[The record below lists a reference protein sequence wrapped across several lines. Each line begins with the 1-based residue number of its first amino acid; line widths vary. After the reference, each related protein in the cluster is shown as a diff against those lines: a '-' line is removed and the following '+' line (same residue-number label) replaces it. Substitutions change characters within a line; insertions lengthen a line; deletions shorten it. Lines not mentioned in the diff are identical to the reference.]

1 VTDRDDLRC
10 ERCGARMAPE
20 QDWCL
25 ECGTAART
33 RLLRPPGFALPI
45 AIVLAVV
52 AVVAVALVLAINAV
66 SDDAQRAVSSSPL
79 TTATAPAKTK
89 TTKRAAPTKTTTT
102 STVTTATS
110 TSTTPGADAATGA
123 DGTVP
128 LWKKSDQGYAVI
140 ALTTS
145 DRTEAEAEARKL
157 IKAGEDAGI
166 LRSDDYDFFAPGAW
180 VVWVGGFQQKTEAE
194 ALNSRLQTGQGGGYV
209 TLVRAR
215 SSSSGQ

>member
-1 VTDRDDLRC
+1 
-10 ERCGARMAPE
+10 M
-20 QDWCL
+20 
-25 ECGTAART
+25 
-33 RLLRPPGFALPI
+33 RPPGFALPI

-66 SDDAQRAVSSSPL
+66 SDDARRAVSSSPL
-79 TTATAPAKTK
+79 TNATTPAKTR
-89 TTKRAAPTKTTTT
+89 TTKHPAPTRTTTTTT

-110 TSTTPGADAATGA
+110 TTPGAAAATGA
-123 DGTVP
+123 DGAVP
-128 LWKKSDQGYAVI
+128 LWKKGDRGYAVI
-140 ALTTS
+140 ALTTH
-145 DRTEAEAEARKL
+145 DKTEAESAARKL